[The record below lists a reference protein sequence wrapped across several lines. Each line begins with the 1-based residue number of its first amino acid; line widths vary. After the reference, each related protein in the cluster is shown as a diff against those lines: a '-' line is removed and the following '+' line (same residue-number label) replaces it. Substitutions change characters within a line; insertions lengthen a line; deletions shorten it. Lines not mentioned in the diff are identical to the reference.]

1 MNDLID
7 RQAALDIFKPWL
19 DVKGYSEGELNMLR
33 AVIYE
38 LETMPG
44 TSAWVSVK
52 DRLPENDE
60 EVLVWYEYFRYG
72 EYNCLYQTWGIG
84 EYFKN
89 YNSWMIDHST
99 AGHKLRV
106 IAWMPLPK
114 PPKENE
120 E

>member
-38 LETMPG
+38 LETMPS

-52 DRLPENDE
+52 NSLPEKE
-60 EVLVWYEYFRYG
+60 GAYIV
-72 EYNCLYQTWGIG
+72 
-84 EYFKN
+84 FKTN
-89 YNSWMIDHST
+89 ITHLFVAIWNGKEWNSFINHSALKRIT
-99 AGHKLRV
+99 H
-106 IAWMPLPK
+106 WMPLPQS
-114 PPKENE
+114 PKEKSE
-120 E
+120 

>member
-38 LETMPG
+38 LETMPS

-52 DRLPENDE
+52 DRLSEKDVR
-60 EVLVWYEYFRYG
+60 VLVYTRNRFVSTLCHEDIDYLEENGKFYRYNG
-72 EYNCLYQTWGIG
+72 NQYI
-84 EYFKN
+84 
-89 YNSWMIDHST
+89 SH
-99 AGHKLRV
+99 
-106 IAWMPLPK
+106 WMPLPE
-114 PPKENE
+114 PPKESTNE
-120 E
+120 